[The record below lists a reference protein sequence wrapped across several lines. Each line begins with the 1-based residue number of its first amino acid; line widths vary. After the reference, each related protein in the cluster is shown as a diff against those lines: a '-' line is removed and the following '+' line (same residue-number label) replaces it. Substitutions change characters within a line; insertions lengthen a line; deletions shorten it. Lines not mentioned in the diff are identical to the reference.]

1 MAEQASAPSQYY
13 AEDPATVEQQMIDQV
28 PLRRV
33 GSVEEVAGVV
43 AWLLSADASYVT
55 GENILVTGGIG

>member
-1 MAEQASAPSQYY
+1 
-13 AEDPATVEQQMIDQV
+13 MIGQV